1 MLYFANIT
9 TQEAGEK
16 RYRELAM
23 KLHPDRGGKASDFQA
38 MKAEW
43 EELKIYF
50 KLQSRMGASAK
61 KPTEARPKPH
71 PAKSAKVPGQKTTP
85 KKPTTAPTKKTRHT
99 EKSVPRPSFT
109 PHAAMPSE
117 KPPQIQA
124 VLKDMSNFIDTVNRA
139 APAFMSM
146 LDGAERLFKLF
157 DSEE

>member
-38 MKAEW
+38 MKTEW

-50 KLQSRMGASAK
+50 KLQSRMGTSAK
-61 KPTEARPKPH
+61 KPTEARQKPNPAKFAKAPKPKN
-71 PAKSAKVPGQKTTP
+71 PVFVQA
-85 KKPTTAPTKKTRHT
+85 KKTRHT
-99 EKSVPRPSFT
+99 EKSVPRPSVT
-109 PHAAMPSE
+109 SHAAMPSE

-124 VLKDMSNFIDTVNRA
+124 VLKDVSNFIDTVNRA
-139 APAFMSM
+139 APAFVSM
-146 LDGAERLFKLF
+146 LDGAERFFKLF
-157 DSEE
+157 DSQAEE

>member
-50 KLQSRMGASAK
+50 KLQSRMGASPKEHSK
-61 KPTEARPKPH
+61 KQEKPN
-71 PAKSAKVPGQKTTP
+71 PPKSAKAP
-85 KKPTTAPTKKTRHT
+85 KPKNPPFVQAKKTRHT

-117 KPPQIQA
+117 KPPQIQV
-124 VLKDMSNFIDTVNRA
+124 VLKDVSNFIDSVNRA
-139 APAFMSM
+139 APVVVSI
-146 LDGAERLFKLF
+146 LDGAERFFKLF
-157 DSEE
+157 DSPPEG